1 VDALRLAAS
10 CLLFGAALGAAAEPA
25 DAGRRLYLEGVTP
38 SGGPLRALVGVGNA
52 PIAGHAVACG
62 NCHGA
67 DGRGRP
73 EGTLFPSDLTWE
85 DLTKP
90 YGHSRAL
97 RKHRA
102 YTAASFARAVNE
114 GVDPDGNRLDWAM
127 PRFALSRSE
136 LDALVAH
143 LQRLGAERDPGI
155 GEASLR
161 IGTILPNGSAAAQAV
176 RAALE
181 GFVESLNR
189 AGGIHQRRLE
199 LVAAHDDAP
208 VFALLSLREEFEA
221 RGLPAVAAFG
231 RQEGG
236 TAFSVFSSPAAQ
248 AALLVEFANRR
259 GSLRPAI
266 LAADDRAHLGAA
278 AAEQCAKRGCADPV
292 RIDWRANELDAA
304 GVVRRLKQA
313 RREQIFFFGAQAEL
327 AQLLDAVA
335 RMPDAGWQPTVYLSV
350 PPSPRAAA
358 LSAAAVLAEGLR
370 RAGRDLSR
378 ERFVRA
384 LESLNNYDPQ
394 GYGPPVSFGPD
405 RRIGARGGYVAALER
420 EHGLVP
426 ASGWIS
432 LD

>member
-1 VDALRLAAS
+1 MARFGFFVFI
-10 CLLFGAALGAAAEPA
+10 LFIGNAWSDDGH
-25 DAGRRLYLEGVTP
+25 AGRRLYLEGLTP
-38 SGGPLRALVGVGNA
+38 SGEPLRALVGFGQTPLSGQV
-52 PIAGHAVACG
+52 VACG

-67 DGRGRP
+67 DGKGRA
-73 EGTLFPSDLTWE
+73 EGGVLPSQIGWQE
-85 DLTKP
+85 LTKP
-90 YGHSRAL
+90 YGHSHATG
-97 RKHRA
+97 RKHGAFNERSL
-102 YTAASFARAVNE
+102 TRAVNE
-114 GVDPDGNRLDWAM
+114 GLDPAGNRLDWAM
-127 PRFALSRSE
+127 PRYALSRSE
-136 LDALVAH
+136 LEALLAH
-143 LQRLGAERDPGI
+143 LKRLGAERDPGI

-161 IGTILPNGSAAAQAV
+161 IGAILPREGAAAQAM

-181 GFVESLNR
+181 GFIENLNR

-199 LVAAHDDAP
+199 LVATNDDAR

-231 RQEGG
+231 QREGG

-248 AALLVEFANRR
+248 AALLVEFAERR
-259 GSLRPAI
+259 GALRPAI
-266 LAADDRAHLGAA
+266 LAAHDRVHLGAA
-278 AAEQCAKRGCADPV
+278 AAERCAKHGCADLL
-292 RIDWRANELDAA
+292 RIDWRANQLDAA
-304 GVVRRLKQA
+304 AVVRRLKQA

-335 RMPDAGWQPTVYLSV
+335 RAPDAGWQPTVYLSV
-350 PPSPRAAA
+350 QPSPRAAA

-384 LESLNNYDPQ
+384 LETLNNYDPQ

-405 RRIGARGGYVAALER
+405 RRTGARGGYVAALER
-420 EHGLVP
+420 DGGLVP

>member
-1 VDALRLAAS
+1 MDALRLAAS

-143 LQRLGAERDPGI
+143 LKRLGAERDPGI

-199 LVAAHDDAP
+199 LVVAPDATEP
-208 VFALLSLREEFEA
+208 VFALLSLREGFEVS
-221 RGLPAVAAFG
+221 L
-231 RQEGG
+231 GG
-236 TAFSVFSSPAAQ
+236 SVFSVFSGPAEQ
-248 AALLVEFANRR
+248 ATLLVEFAARR
-259 GSLRPAI
+259 GALRPAI

-420 EHGLVP
+420 ERGLVP

-432 LD
+432 LE